1 MGICVDSPPLSQTAG
16 ESYEKTNEHL
26 TFTGKLIMHIVI
38 YCPVLSSITFSP
50 ADLFNMDKAKESSF
64 ET

>member
-1 MGICVDSPPLSQTAG
+1 
-16 ESYEKTNEHL
+16 
-26 TFTGKLIMHIVI
+26 MHIVI

-64 ET
+64 ETWKKNVKYKYILMMLILWLLIVI